1 MDNMVNTLC
10 IVQARLTSSRLP
22 EKVLMELGDSKL
34 SILEHV
40 NMRLNRAVKIDK
52 TIFAVPDTS
61 LNDKLVDFLEK
72 KRIEYYRGSEDDVL
86 GRFFHCAE
94 KYSPKLIV
102 RATCDN
108 PCVDWHL
115 ADEMI
120 ENFGDADYMYCKE
133 TPLGTSV
140 EVFTMNAL
148 TEAFYQAEAPEERE
162 HVCPYIARNEKFA
175 CKQYPYNKL
184 GYRLT
189 VDEEADLEL
198 MNEIYRQLYKGV
210 PIENRE
216 IYDFLKNH
224 QGLLRINGK
233 VIQKII

>member
-1 MDNMVNTLC
+1 MVNTLC

-40 NMRLNRAVKIDK
+40 NMRLNKSSKIDK
-52 TIFAVPDTS
+52 VVFAIPDTP
-61 LNDKLVDFLEK
+61 LNDKLADFLDK
-72 KRIEYYRGSEDDVL
+72 KKIEHYRGSENDVL
-86 GRFFHCAE
+86 GRFYHCAE

-108 PCVDWHL
+108 PCVDWRL

-120 ENFGDADYMYCKE
+120 EGLGDADYMYCKE

-140 EVFTMNAL
+140 EVLTSNAL
-148 TEAFYQAEAPEERE
+148 NEAFYHAKAPEERE
-162 HVCPYIARNEKFA
+162 HVCPYITRRNEKFI

-184 GYRLT
+184 SYRLT
-189 VDEEADLEL
+189 VDEEADYEL
-198 MNEIYRQLYKGV
+198 MNEIYKQLYEGV
-210 PIENRE
+210 PIENQK
-216 IYDFLKNH
+216 IYDYLKDHHALTEINEKVE
-224 QGLLRINGK
+224 QKRI
-233 VIQKII
+233 

>member
-40 NMRLNRAVKIDK
+40 NMRLNKSSQIDK
-52 TIFAVPDTS
+52 VVFAIPDTL
-61 LNDKLVDFLEK
+61 LNDKLADFLDK
-72 KRIEYYRGSEDDVL
+72 KKIEYYRGSENDVL
-86 GRFFHCAE
+86 GRFYHCAE

-108 PCVDWHL
+108 PCVDWRL

-120 ENFGDADYMYCKE
+120 EDWGDTDYIYCTE
-133 TPLGTSV
+133 APLGTSV
-140 EVFTMNAL
+140 EVFTKDAL
-148 TEAFYQAEAPEERE
+148 SEAYFYAKAPEERE
-162 HVCPYIARNEKFA
+162 HVCPYITRNEKFV

-184 GYRLT
+184 NYRLT
-189 VDEEADLEL
+189 VDEEADYEL
-198 MNEIYRQLYKGV
+198 MNEIYKQLYEGV
-210 PIENRE
+210 PIENQK
-216 IYDFLKNH
+216 IYDYLKDH
-224 QGLLRINGK
+224 QALTEINGM
-233 VIQKII
+233 VIQKTV

>member
-1 MDNMVNTLC
+1 MVNTLC

-22 EKVLMELGDSKL
+22 EKVLMELGGTGL

-40 NMRLNRAVKIDK
+40 NIRLNKVVKIDRVV
-52 TIFAVPDTS
+52 FAIPDTP
-61 LNDKLVDFLEK
+61 LNDGLADFLEK
-72 KRIEYYRGSEDDVL
+72 KKIEYYRGNEDDVL
-86 GRFFHCAE
+86 GRFYHCAA

-102 RATCDN
+102 RGTCDN

-120 ENFGDADYMYCKE
+120 ENLGDADYMYCEE

-140 EVFTMNAL
+140 EVFTEDAL
-148 TEAFYQAEAPEERE
+148 VEAYHQAKAPEERE
-162 HVCPYIARNEKFA
+162 HVCPYIIRDAKFV

-189 VDEEADLEL
+189 VDEEADFVL
-198 MNEIYRQLYKGV
+198 MNEIYAKLYKGV
-210 PIENRE
+210 PLENQE
-216 IYDFLKNH
+216 IYDYLREH
-224 QGLLRINGK
+224 QELARINEK
-233 VIQKII
+233 VKQKVV